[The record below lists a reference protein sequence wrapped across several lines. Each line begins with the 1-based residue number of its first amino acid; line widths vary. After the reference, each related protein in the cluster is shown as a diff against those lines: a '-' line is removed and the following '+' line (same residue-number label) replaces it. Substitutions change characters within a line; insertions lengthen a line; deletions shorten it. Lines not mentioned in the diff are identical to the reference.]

1 MSAGTAPPRQHR
13 KLVAVISGIATVLT
27 LAAMMAVWANRQA
40 LSTDAWTET
49 SGQLLENK
57 DVQKAVSAYMVDQ
70 LFTNVDVAGELQKVL
85 PPQLDPVAGPAAG
98 GLQQVAGQL
107 APRLLA
113 SPKVQEAWRTANS
126 SAHDELLRILDNKTA
141 VVSTDN
147 GEVVLNLRPL
157 VDRLASSLGLSKQ
170 VAAARA
176 QLQGSTGAKA
186 RGIAQQQLGVTIPA
200 EAGRIVI
207 MRSNQLKAAQDIAN
221 LIRDLAVVLTI
232 LALGLFALAIW
243 LARGW
248 RRIQLRRV
256 GWCFVALGLAVLLV
270 RRVAGGQIV
279 DSLVASDSVKPA
291 AHAAWEIGTTLLY
304 DICIAMF
311 AYGLVFV
318 VAAWLGG
325 PTRSAAGLR
334 RALAPAF
341 RYHLASVYGVVAV
354 LYLLLLAWGP
364 TAATRKPFGIILFA
378 ILAVLGV
385 ELLRRQTA
393 REHPDVKPGETGE
406 HLQAWWHGMR
416 ERRAGAKAPAAPA
429 PAPAGRYAEL
439 EDLASLHD
447 RGVLS
452 DEEFDS
458 QKVLLLNGAP

>member
-1 MSAGTAPPRQHR
+1 V
-13 KLVAVISGIATVLT
+13 LVGVLSGIATVLA
-27 LAAMMAVWANRQA
+27 LAAMMAVWVNRQA
-40 LSTDAWTET
+40 LNTDAWADT
-49 SGQLLENK
+49 SGRLLADK

-70 LFTNVDVAGELQKVL
+70 LFTNVDVAAELEKVL
-85 PPQLDPVAGPAAG
+85 PPQAAALAGPAAG

-113 SPKVQEAWRTANS
+113 SPAVQQAWRLANR
-126 SAHDELLRILDNKTA
+126 SAHAELLRVLDNKTGP
-141 VVSTDN
+141 VSTDN

-157 VDRLASSLGLSKQ
+157 VDRLAGSLGLSDQ
-170 VAAARA
+170 VAAARS
-176 QLQGSTGAKA
+176 QLQGANGQKA
-186 RGIAQQQLGVTIPA
+186 RNIAQQKLGVTIPA
-200 EAGRIVI
+200 TAGRIVI
-207 MRSNQLKAAQDIAN
+207 MKSQQLKAAQDIAK
-221 LIRDLAVVLTI
+221 LIRHLAVVLTI
-232 LALGLFALAIW
+232 LALGLFALTIW

-270 RRVAGGQIV
+270 RRVAGGRIV
-279 DSLVASDSVKPA
+279 DALVASDSVKPA
-291 AHAAWEIGTTLLY
+291 AHSAWEIGTSLLY

-325 PTRSAAGLR
+325 STRSAVALR

-341 RYHLASVYGVVAV
+341 RYHLASVYGVVAI

-364 TAATRKPFGIILFA
+364 TAATRKPFGIIVFA
-378 ILAVLGV
+378 LLAVLGI
-385 ELLRRQTA
+385 ELWRRQTA
-393 REHPDVKPGETGE
+393 RENPDVQPGDSGE
-406 HLQAWWHGMR
+406 HLHEWLRGRR
-416 ERRAGAKAPAAPA
+416 ERRAAGKAPAPAAP
-429 PAPAGRYAEL
+429 PGRYAQL
-439 EDLASLHD
+439 DDLASLHD

-458 QKVLLLNGAP
+458 QKALILNGA